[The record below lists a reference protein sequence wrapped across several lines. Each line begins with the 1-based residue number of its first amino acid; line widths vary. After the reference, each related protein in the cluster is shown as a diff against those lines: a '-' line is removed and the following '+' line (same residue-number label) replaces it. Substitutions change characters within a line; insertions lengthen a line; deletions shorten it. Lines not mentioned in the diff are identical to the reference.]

1 MLHSP
6 SEFFLRTLTLTRG
19 EACCPPSPLFSFFF
33 FFFFFLQ
40 MYFMSPSLLTL
51 PVMQPPPPPTKSHI
65 LFCPR
70 ALCVTVHAASLY
82 ITDISFLCHEN
93 VLRHTPGSLDVFH
106 SGGFKAGIID
116 IRSEIGSEGFKPVFF
131 LLSLLS
137 AAPKM
142 DNGSADKGAKSQ
154 TPGAKTTPRT
164 SVQPDAQSGQ
174 SSPGTP
180 KSPASQAKAAA
191 EANKVKKVAV
201 VRSTPKSP
209 GSLKGRPP
217 APLAAAAP
225 MPDLKGVKSKIGS
238 TDNIKHQPGGGK
250 VQILDK
256 KVDLSNVQARCGSK
270 DNIKHTPGGGKVQ
283 IVHKKIDLSNVQ
295 SKCGSKVNI
304 RHKPGGGNIEI
315 KNEKLEFKVQSKIGS
330 LDNIGHVPG
339 GGQRKIESHKLSFRE
354 TAKARTDHG
363 AEIVS
368 LEESPQQLSTVSSSG
383 SINMADSPQLST
395 LADQVSASLAKQGL

>member
-33 FFFFFLQ
+33 VLFSFLQ

-51 PVMQPPPPPTKSHI
+51 PVMQPPPPTKSHI

-142 DNGSADKGAKSQ
+142 DNGSADK
-154 TPGAKTTPRT
+154 
-164 SVQPDAQSGQ
+164 VCD
-174 SSPGTP
+174 
-180 KSPASQAKAAA
+180 
-191 EANKVKKVAV
+191 
-201 VRSTPKSP
+201 
-209 GSLKGRPP
+209 
-217 APLAAAAP
+217 
-225 MPDLKGVKSKIGS
+225 
-238 TDNIKHQPGGGK
+238 
-250 VQILDK
+250 
-256 KVDLSNVQARCGSK
+256 
-270 DNIKHTPGGGKVQ
+270 
-283 IVHKKIDLSNVQ
+283 
-295 SKCGSKVNI
+295 
-304 RHKPGGGNIEI
+304 
-315 KNEKLEFKVQSKIGS
+315 
-330 LDNIGHVPG
+330 
-339 GGQRKIESHKLSFRE
+339 RE
-354 TAKARTDHG
+354 HY
-363 AEIVS
+363 
-368 LEESPQQLSTVSSSG
+368 
-383 SINMADSPQLST
+383 
-395 LADQVSASLAKQGL
+395 